1 MVRYTVAFPGSL
13 SEVLVQTALRC
24 ASAGTE
30 HSSSSKAIGESR
42 STHCA
47 RTPVLHRMLL
57 WQATSHDASSARS
70 ICTSSSGSGGDGSG
84 VQLQVHGEEP
94 QLVVARGRGHCGA
107 DANGSS
113 MASALNPRHK
123 TRPPG
128 DRRFSIPWLVALAF
142 FRAGVLFFWLE
153 L

>member
-30 HSSSSKAIGESR
+30 HSSSSKAIG
-42 STHCA
+42 
-47 RTPVLHRMLL
+47 
-57 WQATSHDASSARS
+57 DARS
-70 ICTSSSGSGGDGSG
+70 ICSSGSGGDGSG
-84 VQLQVHGEEP
+84 VQLQVHGKEP

-123 TRPPG
+123 
-128 DRRFSIPWLVALAF
+128 RRARRATAAFIPWLVALAF
-142 FRAGVLFFWLE
+142 FRAGGIF
-153 L
+153 